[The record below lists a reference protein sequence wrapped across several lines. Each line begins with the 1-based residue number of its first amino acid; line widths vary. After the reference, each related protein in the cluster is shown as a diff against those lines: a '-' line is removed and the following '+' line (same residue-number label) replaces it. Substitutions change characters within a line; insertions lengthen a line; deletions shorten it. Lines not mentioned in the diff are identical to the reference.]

1 MSWKMR
7 LRFVT
12 RFCLL
17 VSNLKFNNNILNN
30 GNSWKTRLVI
40 IYYWKSEK
48 WWKIRLVSQEISFSG
63 INTNIILRKFLV
75 N

>member
-40 IYYWKSEK
+40 IYYWNK
-48 WWKIRLVSQEISFSG
+48 
-63 INTNIILRKFLV
+63 RKVVENPARKPRDFV
-75 N
+75 